1 MSLDQVP
8 TQTTQ
13 KKDILVVDDA
23 PENLHLLLNALT
35 EQGYSVRCARSGRL
49 AIAGSQSVP
58 PDLVLLDIMM
68 PQMDGYEVCQR
79 LRQNTRTR
87 EIPVIFLSALD
98 DGREKAKGFALGGD
112 DYIAKPFHIDEVL
125 ARVKYQLDAKGRQG
139 RLQRRADK
147 YRQTSHELRD
157 AYQFLQDILNSLTEG
172 IAAFQALRDDT
183 GEIADLKTSI
193 TNTAFATFLPDE
205 ISPLT
210 EQSGTSVDFRASD
223 IGIFDADSELL
234 DVCLQVIATNT
245 PIKRELPTT
254 QGDRQRWIEIFATKL
269 RDGVVTLL
277 RDISDAKARIATLE
291 TVKEELYILATT
303 DVLTKIGNRYR
314 FEAYFDTEWQRS
326 LREQQPISL
335 ILGDIDKFK
344 QFNDICGHTV
354 GDRCLQEVA
363 KVLQTV
369 VKRPADLVARYG
381 GEEFAVLL
389 PNTPLK
395 GAIQIAQEIQTA
407 IRGLSLT
414 QVPAPSCEHI
424 SISLGISSLI
434 PQLDRQP
441 MELIEA
447 ADRALYEAKA
457 LGGDSYCV
465 GTL

>member
-1 MSLDQVP
+1 MIKCLHKLYR
-8 TQTTQ
+8 

-254 QGDRQRWIEIFATKL
+254 QGDRQRWIEIFC
-269 RDGVVTLL
+269 D
-277 RDISDAKARIATLE
+277 
-291 TVKEELYILATT
+291 
-303 DVLTKIGNRYR
+303 
-314 FEAYFDTEWQRS
+314 
-326 LREQQPISL
+326 
-335 ILGDIDKFK
+335 
-344 QFNDICGHTV
+344 
-354 GDRCLQEVA
+354 
-363 KVLQTV
+363 
-369 VKRPADLVARYG
+369 
-381 GEEFAVLL
+381 
-389 PNTPLK
+389 
-395 GAIQIAQEIQTA
+395 
-407 IRGLSLT
+407 
-414 QVPAPSCEHI
+414 
-424 SISLGISSLI
+424 
-434 PQLDRQP
+434 
-441 MELIEA
+441 
-447 ADRALYEAKA
+447 
-457 LGGDSYCV
+457 
-465 GTL
+465 